1 LLLAAVTVGPLLAVR
16 RPADFVGPYPSAV
29 QTYDAEAAVLAG
41 LALVLVVRACLDRSR
56 DSHPFGLA
64 LLMAVLAGAMTWV
77 HWRLVDADPVR
88 LKWQGGIYLSTLYA
102 AGDAA
107 VTVPHR
113 YRPLPCGFAR
123 LLESLTG
130 EFLFAC
136 LAYRWFFTWW
146 FLWVAHRLARLFLTP
161 GRAVLTLAPVVV
173 LYPMSVVH
181 YWGQLTDPLSHA
193 LFMVSLIW
201 LLQDRPAPLGASL
214 ALGVMA
220 KETVVLL
227 VVVYFACYWRR
238 GVRTLA
244 VTVCLGLACVAAY
257 FAVRLP
263 QGWRPGLM
271 DVNGLDRL
279 MIGPNLGVGDH
290 PYHPAAPLWENYLH
304 PILFVGV
311 FLIPIAF
318 GWRRLDRR
326 LRVVCATL
334 VPLLLAS
341 NVCFGWLYESRN
353 YMPLVPLLATAALSV
368 TAQPAEKD
376 PTDGGRDPNEDA

>member
-1 LLLAAVTVGPLLAVR
+1 LVTVGPLLVVR
-16 RPADFVGPYPSAV
+16 RPAEFVVPYSSAME
-29 QTYDAEAAVLAG
+29 TYDAEAAVLAG
-41 LALVLVVRACLDRSR
+41 LALVLVVRAYLDRRR
-56 DSHPFGLA
+56 DSHPFGIA
-64 LLMAVLAGAMTWV
+64 LLLVALAGLMTWV
-77 HWRLVDADPVR
+77 HWRLVDSDPVR
-88 LKWQGGIYLSTLYA
+88 LDWQRGIYLSTLDG
-102 AGDAA
+102 AGDPAFS
-107 VTVPHR
+107 VPHR
-113 YRPLPCGFAR
+113 YRPLPCGFVR

-130 EFLFAC
+130 QFLFAC

-146 FLWVAHRLARLFLTP
+146 FLWGAYRLARLFLTP
-161 GRAVLTLAPVVV
+161 RRAVLTLAPVVV
-173 LYPMSVVH
+173 LYPMSVFH

-193 LFMVSLIW
+193 LFMLSLIW
-201 LLQDRPAPLGASL
+201 LFQHRPAPLAASL

-238 GVRTLA
+238 GLQTWV
-244 VTVCLGLACVAAY
+244 VTAGLGMACVAAY

-279 MIGPNLGVGDH
+279 MIGPNLGLGDH

-304 PILFVGV
+304 PVLFVGV

-318 GWRRLDRR
+318 GWKRLDRR

-353 YMPLVPLLATAALSV
+353 YMPLVPVLATAALSV
-368 TAQPAEKD
+368 TAQPAEQHPAHRRGD
-376 PTDGGRDPNEDA
+376 PDDDA